1 MTLRLEGLSLSL
13 AEFELSVDTAMSASA
28 IGIFGQSGAGKTTL
42 LEIIAGLRR
51 PDRGRV
57 LLRDRV
63 LCDAEGGIDLPAR
76 ERHVG
81 YVPQDETLFPHLSV
95 RANALYGVRGRAAD
109 GELFRDLA
117 GMLEIEPLLD
127 RSVNRLS
134 GGERR
139 RIALARALM
148 TSPAVLLLDEPLSG
162 LDTTRKERTLELLRS
177 VRTHF
182 RTPTVLVSHD
192 RAEVRAFC
200 DEVLVLD
207 RGRVIAH
214 GPTQDVLSPES

>member
-1 MTLRLEGLSLSL
+1 MTLRLENLSLSL
-13 AEFELSVDTAMSASA
+13 AEFELSIDTAMSAAA
-28 IGIFGQSGAGKTTL
+28 IGIFGQSGAGKT
-42 LEIIAGLRR
+42 ICWKSS
-51 PDRGRV
+51 
-57 LLRDRV
+57 RDCEDPTAAACCCAIECCAMR
-63 LCDAEGGIDLPAR
+63 
-76 ERHVG
+76 
-81 YVPQDETLFPHLSV
+81 
-95 RANALYGVRGRAAD
+95 RAASISRRAS
-109 GELFRDLA
+109 GTSATYRRMKPSFPICRFAPMRSMACA
-117 GMLEIEPLLD
+117 GGRRTASSSAIAAMLEIEPLLD
-127 RSVNRLS
+127 RSVGRLS

-162 LDTTRKERTLELLRS
+162 LDTTRKDRTLELLRS

-214 GPTQDVLSPES
+214 GPTEEVLSAES